1 MSALLLPVGQS
12 LGALHPGPGLPS
24 RGTRV
29 RVGSRDELLPD
40 DLTGDV
46 WHLAHGV
53 PRFVG
58 AMPWGRDTLPVAVA
72 AHEPVEVR
80 AAVDQLLDRG
90 LLAEVD
96 PADPAGLERFAAGH
110 GWQSLQAG
118 LGYQPSGR
126 CGIGLPGA
134 PPVREVSPR
143 VYEFW
148 SLAPVLGSLADAA
161 AELAALAADT
171 AGLPAEQG
179 DPPAVLAHLV
189 GELHE
194 LLCVGAGFLDV
205 LA

>member
-29 RVGSRDELLPD
+29 RLGSREELLPD
-40 DLTGDV
+40 DLGSDV

-58 AMPWGRDTLPVAVA
+58 TMPWGRDALPVAVPT
-72 AHEPVEVR
+72 HEPVEVR
-80 AAVDQLLDRG
+80 AAVDDLLGRG
-90 LLAEVD
+90 LLVEVD
-96 PADPAGLERFAAGH
+96 PADPATLADVAVRL
-110 GWQSLQAG
+110 GWQSLQTG

-143 VYEFW
+143 LYEFW

-171 AGLPAEQG
+171 PGAPAEQG
-179 DPPAVLAHLV
+179 DPAAVLAHVV

-205 LA
+205 LG